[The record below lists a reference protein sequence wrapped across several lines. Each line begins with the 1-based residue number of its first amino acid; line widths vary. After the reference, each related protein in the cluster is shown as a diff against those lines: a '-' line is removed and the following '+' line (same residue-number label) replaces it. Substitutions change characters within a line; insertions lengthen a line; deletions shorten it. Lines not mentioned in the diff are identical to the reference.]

1 MLYQMKNHLH
11 FYHKKY
17 LIYNK
22 MAGKYHKN
30 LNRELNKLG
39 KELVSEIK
47 SDITRKG
54 SVKTG
59 KMRSSV
65 DYKVSDLSNGGSV
78 QIEAIDYYKYV
89 DEGTSRIRAR
99 NFTKDS
105 IAKVL
110 KNNKDNLK
118 RAAMKDIEELIKQTI
133 YKK

>member
-1 MLYQMKNHLH
+1 MSS
-11 FYHKKY
+11 
-17 LIYNK
+17 
-22 MAGKYHKN
+22 KYHKN
-30 LNRELNKLG
+30 LNKELNKLG

-47 SDITRKG
+47 SDITKKKA
-54 SVKTG
+54 VKTG

-105 IAKVL
+105 IAKVV
-110 KNNKDNLK
+110 KKNKDNLK
-118 RAAMKDIEELIKQTI
+118 EAAMKDIEELIKQTI

>member
-1 MLYQMKNHLH
+1 
-11 FYHKKY
+11 
-17 LIYNK
+17 

-78 QIEAIDYYKYV
+78 QIEAINYYQYV
-89 DEGTSRIRAR
+89 DGGTKYIKPR

-105 IAKVL
+105 IAKVV
-110 KNNKDNLK
+110 KKNKDNLK
-118 RAAMKDIEELIKQTI
+118 SAAMKDIEELIKQTI